1 MTELVHCSLI
11 TAILLIWFKS
21 SAFVEYAKLFKV
33 HFYFYIPDFEMKQEK
48 DAELSYLDYL
58 AIEHDCFFTRLIT
71 CVMCLGFW
79 ITLIVCMSTGKLHNI
94 PLYYVGSLVA
104 YGLTFKILE
113 E

>member
-1 MTELVHCSLI
+1 MKAYLNSRVKFREEFRPFAPAVLFEH
-11 TAILLIWFKS
+11 
-21 SAFVEYAKLFKV
+21 AKD
-33 HFYFYIPDFEMKQEK
+33 YFEMKQEK

-79 ITLIVCMSTGKLHNI
+79 ITLIVCMSTGKLHNL

-104 YGLTFKILE
+104 YGLTFKI
-113 E
+113 